1 MDTSIAFLLIAAV
14 LFVVIVPT
22 VLKRSAEK
30 DEDAQP
36 ARVRTVDVERTQR
49 CAVDASRPQLLRDEA
64 HPARVELPAPA
75 VPVDP
80 TAPRLSLRAPRP
92 ALEVVDGFAQ
102 EPAQSQH
109 GVRPHAVAPDADAQD
124 LPLELPLAVGAAPM
138 LDLSAPPAP
147 STTHETSAHDRAAP
161 GAARLTS
168 LSTMDVHL
176 SHSGSSA
183 SDPMDATMTSS
194 HRTTPR
200 RVAAAAERMPR
211 DLPADVRARL
221 TQPGPQRTTR
231 TAGGAQAP
239 SRPGQAR
246 PQSPSTGTDARR
258 TAPRTPALTVE
269 TRRRIR
275 RLRAV
280 LPVSGLAVVGLTL
293 ATLVCAGFVVFG
305 SMPWGVPVVT
315 AALGLAG
322 LALVRW
328 LNTEI
333 RALRSGTAAEAPAP
347 QARTRTSAQ
356 ADRPA
361 RTPARTTGPARPAEA
376 ARTSART
383 SAPQRERLTAA
394 DLDAEPITAD
404 LPIVRQTA
412 AAHTQ
417 QRSVSQQVRE
427 AYAARAEADS
437 AQTRD
442 RSATESADRSTI
454 ETADRSAP
462 ADADESNQTTEAAP
476 ASDERPAGR
485 AAEDLT
491 TAVGPAHDLTDADA
505 SAEDQ
510 AAEDTTS
517 EDRTTDGRTA
527 EEQATA
533 ASASPAPR
541 TRSVFAGSAQQDGL
555 TVAETL
561 ARRRSPGEWTPS
573 VLPVPRYVEA
583 EPAAPAE
590 PAPVVADASSYSL
603 TPADKESLAEQF
615 AEELGYRPALADA
628 AAPRTDDGPLGHG
641 RTAIRGSGAPAAD
654 GTRAQGTGGRGTA
667 EPAQLGDI
675 LARRRA

>member
-1 MDTSIAFLLIAAV
+1 VDTSIAFLLIAAV

-75 VPVDP
+75 FRVEP

-102 EPAQSQH
+102 APAQPLHRAQ
-109 GVRPHAVAPDADAQD
+109 PHAVVPDTVARD
-124 LPLELPLAVGAAPM
+124 LPHALPLAVGAAPM
-138 LDLSAPPAP
+138 LDLSAPPDP
-147 STTHETSAHDRAAP
+147 STTQDASAHHRAAP
-161 GAARLTS
+161 GAARLTA

-231 TAGGAQAP
+231 TAGGAQTP
-239 SRPGQAR
+239 GRPGEAR
-246 PQSPSTGTDARR
+246 PQSPSTGADARR
-258 TAPRTPALTVE
+258 TAPRATALTAE

-280 LPVSGLAVVGLTL
+280 LPVCGLAVVALAL

-315 AALGLAG
+315 AALGLTG

-347 QARTRTSAQ
+347 EARTRTSAQ
-356 ADRPA
+356 ADRTV
-361 RTPARTTGPARPAEA
+361 RTPARTTGPARRAQAPA
-376 ARTSART
+376 ART

-404 LPIVRQTA
+404 LPIVRETA
-412 AAHTQ
+412 AAHAQ

-437 AQTRD
+437 AQATD
-442 RSATESADRSTI
+442 RSATESADARTRLDQTTQVQSVSDQQ
-454 ETADRSAP
+454 EAGRD
-462 ADADESNQTTEAAP
+462 ADA
-476 ASDERPAGR
+476 R
-485 AAEDLT
+485 T
-491 TAVGPAHDLTDADA
+491 TAVGPAHDLAGADTPA
-505 SAEDQ
+505 EELTTEDQ
-510 AAEDTTS
+510 TT
-517 EDRTTDGRTA
+517 EDRTTEA
-527 EEQATA
+527 QVTA

-541 TRSVFAGSAQQDGL
+541 TRSVFAGSAQQDGP

-583 EPAAPAE
+583 QPAAPAE

-603 TPADKESLAEQF
+603 TPADKETLAEQF

-628 AAPRTDDGPLGHG
+628 AAPRTEDGPLGHG

-654 GTRAQGTGGRGTA
+654 GTRAQSTGGRGTA
-667 EPAQLGDI
+667 APAQLGDI

>member
-404 LPIVRQTA
+404 LPIVRETA
-412 AAHTQ
+412 AAHTP
-417 QRSVSQQVRE
+417 
-427 AYAARAEADS
+427 
-437 AQTRD
+437 
-442 RSATESADRSTI
+442 
-454 ETADRSAP
+454 ETNP
-462 ADADESNQTTEAAP
+462 TTEAAP
-476 ASDERPAGR
+476 ASDERPAGQ

-628 AAPRTDDGPLGHG
+628 AAPRTEDGPLGHG

>member
-404 LPIVRQTA
+404 LPIVRETA
-412 AAHTQ
+412 AAHTP
-417 QRSVSQQVRE
+417 
-427 AYAARAEADS
+427 
-437 AQTRD
+437 
-442 RSATESADRSTI
+442 
-454 ETADRSAP
+454 ETNP
-462 ADADESNQTTEAAP
+462 TTEAAP

-628 AAPRTDDGPLGHG
+628 AAPRTEDGPLGHG

-654 GTRAQGTGGRGTA
+654 GTRGQGTGGRGTA

>member
-1 MDTSIAFLLIAAV
+1 MLIAAV

-64 HPARVELPAPA
+64 HPARVELPVPA
-75 VPVDP
+75 VRVEP

-92 ALEVVDGFAQ
+92 ALQVVDGFAQ
-102 EPAQSQH
+102 EPARPLH
-109 GVRPHAVAPDADAQD
+109 GTRPDTVAPDAVAQD
-124 LPLELPLAVGAAPM
+124 RPHALPLAVGAAPM
-138 LDLSAPPAP
+138 LDLSAPPDL
-147 STTHETSAHDRAAP
+147 STAHGASAHHRAAP
-161 GAARLTS
+161 GTARLTA

-221 TQPGPQRTTR
+221 TQPGQQRTAHT
-231 TAGGAQAP
+231 TGGAQTP
-239 SRPGQAR
+239 GRPGQSR
-246 PQSPSTGTDARR
+246 PQSPSAGTDARR
-258 TAPRTPALTVE
+258 TAPRATALTVE

-280 LPVSGLAVVGLTL
+280 LPVGGLAVVALTL

-347 QARTRTSAQ
+347 QARPRTTAQ
-356 ADRPA
+356 ADRTA
-361 RTPARTTGPARPAEA
+361 RTPARTTGPARRRAEPPAPA
-376 ARTSART
+376 ART

-404 LPIVRQTA
+404 LPIVRETA
-412 AAHTQ
+412 AAHAQ
-417 QRSVSQQVRE
+417 QRSVAQQVRE
-427 AYAARAEADS
+427 AYAARAEVDS
-437 AQTRD
+437 MQTTD
-442 RSATESADRSTI
+442 RSATEGADRPNQSTQ
-454 ETADRSAP
+454 AQPVSGQHAAGR
-462 ADADESNQTTEAAP
+462 DADDRTA
-476 ASDERPAGR
+476 
-485 AAEDLT
+485 
-491 TAVGPAHDLTDADA
+491 AVGPAHDLATADA
-505 SAEDQ
+505 SREDPTDENRSAEDRST
-510 AAEDTTS
+510 ET
-517 EDRTTDGRTA
+517 
-527 EEQATA
+527 QATA

-541 TRSVFAGSAQQDGL
+541 TRSVFAGSAQQDGP

-628 AAPRTDDGPLGHG
+628 AAPRTEGGPLGHG

-654 GTRAQGTGGRGTA
+654 GTRAQGTPDRDSA
-667 EPAQLGDI
+667 VPAQLGDI

>member
-75 VPVDP
+75 VRVEP

-92 ALEVVDGFAQ
+92 ALQVVDGFAQ
-102 EPAQSQH
+102 EPARPLH
-109 GVRPHAVAPDADAQD
+109 GTRPDTVAPDAVAQD
-124 LPLELPLAVGAAPM
+124 RPHALPLAVGAAPM
-138 LDLSAPPAP
+138 LDLSAPPDL
-147 STTHETSAHDRAAP
+147 STAHGASAHHRAAP
-161 GAARLTS
+161 GTA

-221 TQPGPQRTTR
+221 TQPGQQRTAHT
-231 TAGGAQAP
+231 TGGAQTP
-239 SRPGQAR
+239 GRPGQSR
-246 PQSPSTGTDARR
+246 PQSPSAGTDARR
-258 TAPRTPALTVE
+258 TAPRATALTVE

-280 LPVSGLAVVGLTL
+280 LPVGGLAVVALTL

-347 QARTRTSAQ
+347 EARTRTSAQ
-356 ADRPA
+356 AA
-361 RTPARTTGPARPAEA
+361 RTVPAPARTTGPARRAQAPA
-376 ARTSART
+376 ARTA
-383 SAPQRERLTAA
+383 APQRERLTAA

-404 LPIVRQTA
+404 LPIVRETA

-417 QRSVSQQVRE
+417 QRSVSPQVRE

-437 AQTRD
+437 MQTAD
-442 RSATESADRSTI
+442 RSATEAAVRTD
-454 ETADRSAP
+454 
-462 ADADESNQTTEAAP
+462 QTTEARSESVEQEADRE
-476 ASDERPAGR
+476 ADDR
-485 AAEDLT
+485 T
-491 TAVGPAHDLTDADA
+491 TAVGPAHDLATADR
-505 SAEDQ
+505 STED
-510 AAEDTTS
+510 EVT
-517 EDRTTDGRTA
+517 EDRTTEDRTTA
-527 EEQATA
+527 DRATETQATA
-533 ASASPAPR
+533 ASASPALR
-541 TRSVFAGSAQQDGL
+541 TRSVFAGSAQQDGP

-628 AAPRTDDGPLGHG
+628 AAPRTEDGPLGHG

-654 GTRAQGTGGRGTA
+654 GTRAQSTSGRGTA
-667 EPAQLGDI
+667 APAQLGDI

>member
-30 DEDAQP
+30 DEDAQS

-92 ALEVVDGFAQ
+92 ALQVVDGFAQ
-102 EPAQSQH
+102 EPARPLH
-109 GVRPHAVAPDADAQD
+109 GTRPDTVAPDAVAQD
-124 LPLELPLAVGAAPM
+124 RPHALPLAVGAAPM
-138 LDLSAPPAP
+138 LDLSAPPDL
-147 STTHETSAHDRAAP
+147 STAHGASAHHRAAP
-161 GAARLTS
+161 GTARLTA

-231 TAGGAQAP
+231 TAGGAQTP
-239 SRPGQAR
+239 GRPGPAR
-246 PQSPSTGTDARR
+246 PQSPSAGTDARR
-258 TAPRTPALTVE
+258 TAPRATALTVE

-280 LPVSGLAVVGLTL
+280 LPVCGLAVVALTL

-315 AALGLAG
+315 AALGLTG

-347 QARTRTSAQ
+347 EARTRTSAQ
-356 ADRPA
+356 AA
-361 RTPARTTGPARPAEA
+361 RTVPAPARTTGPARRAQAPA
-376 ARTSART
+376 ARTA
-383 SAPQRERLTAA
+383 APQRERLTAA
-394 DLDAEPITAD
+394 DLDGEPITAD
-404 LPIVRQTA
+404 LPIVRETA

-417 QRSVSQQVRE
+417 QRSVSPQVRE

-437 AQTRD
+437 AQTAD
-442 RSATESADRSTI
+442 RSATEAAVRTD
-454 ETADRSAP
+454 
-462 ADADESNQTTEAAP
+462 QTTEARSESVEQEADRD
-476 ASDERPAGR
+476 ADDR
-485 AAEDLT
+485 T
-491 TAVGPAHDLTDADA
+491 TAVGPAHDLATAD
-505 SAEDQ
+505 SSTEDE
-510 AAEDTTS
+510 AT
-517 EDRTTDGRTA
+517 EDRTTEDRTTEDRTTEDRTTA
-527 EEQATA
+527 DRATETQATA

-541 TRSVFAGSAQQDGL
+541 TRSVFAGSAQQDGP

-628 AAPRTDDGPLGHG
+628 AAPRTEDGPLGHG

>member
-102 EPAQSQH
+102 EPAQPQH
-109 GVRPHAVAPDADAQD
+109 GARPHTVAPDADAQD
-124 LPLELPLAVGAAPM
+124 LPHELPLAVGAAPM

-404 LPIVRQTA
+404 LPIVRETA
-412 AAHTQ
+412 AAHTP
-417 QRSVSQQVRE
+417 
-427 AYAARAEADS
+427 
-437 AQTRD
+437 
-442 RSATESADRSTI
+442 
-454 ETADRSAP
+454 ETNP
-462 ADADESNQTTEAAP
+462 TTEAAP

-628 AAPRTDDGPLGHG
+628 AAPRTEDGPLGHG